1 MDDRAGNTSE
11 MSFKNG
17 ESHFGSL
24 STGQIVSILG
34 TSSDVVLVVG
44 KDGEIK
50 DASFRSQDLFAIGG
64 RSWVGRNIKDIVTE
78 ESVPKIWEMMED
90 AGETHS
96 NVSREINHLM
106 LDGDDTPVTYQV
118 IKLNN
123 DGDVLFFG
131 QDISRVAALQRRL
144 MSSQLAMEREVA
156 RLRNAENQYRAVF
169 QLNKTPQFV
178 VEVDTLRIF
187 DLNTAAARL
196 LGEPLNKIAGKK
208 VQTIFRDKDSAVLH
222 KFLMSAINATEA
234 SQTDVQLVT
243 GEILDVTVS
252 NFAQEGKN
260 YLFLTLLPQGGTADN
275 LPSATERKVLS
286 LVEQMPDAFVL
297 TDENRIIYTANTAF
311 CELVN
316 IAGPSS
322 IAGRTIDTFFER
334 PSVDCNV
341 LLANVRKHGV
351 VRRFASSIRTQ
362 FGQGVNVEIAASQ
375 LEVNSET
382 VLGFWLRP
390 THNLIMGAE
399 VEQEN
404 ISRTNEQIAN
414 LVGHMPLKD
423 IVRETTDMIEKLC
436 IETALELT
444 QNNRASAA
452 QMLGVSRQSLYS
464 KLGKDSSKDSD

>member
-1 MDDRAGNTSE
+1 MDDRAGYTSE
-11 MSFKNG
+11 MGFVDG
-17 ESHFGSL
+17 EGHFGNL
-24 STGQIVSILG
+24 QTKQILSILG
-34 TSSDVVLVVG
+34 TSSDVILVIA
-44 KDGEIK
+44 KDGTIK
-50 DASFRSQDLFAIGG
+50 DASFRSQDLFAVGG
-64 RSWVGRNIKDIVTE
+64 RSWVGRDIKDVVTI
-78 ESVPKIWEMMED
+78 ESEPKIREMLED
-90 AGETHS
+90 AKSS
-96 NVSREINHLM
+96 NTGLSREINHLM
-106 LDGDDTPVTYQV
+106 LDGDDTPVTYQA
-118 IKLNN
+118 ILLND

-131 QDISRVAALQRRL
+131 QDISRIAALQRRL

-169 QLNKTPQFV
+169 QLNKAPQFV
-178 VEVDTLRIF
+178 VEADSLRIF
-187 DLNTAAARL
+187 DLNTAAARM
-196 LGEPLNKIAGKK
+196 LGEPLNRLAGKK
-208 VQTIFRDKDSAVLH
+208 VQTIFKDKDAAVLH
-222 KFLMSAINATEA
+222 KFLLSAINASES
-234 SQTDVQLVT
+234 SQSGVQLVT
-243 GEILDVTVS
+243 GETLDVSVS
-252 NFAQEGKN
+252 NFSQDGN
-260 YLFLTLLPQGGTADN
+260 NFIFITLLPHGGNADN
-275 LPSATERKVLS
+275 LPSSTERKVLS

-297 TDENRIIYTANTAF
+297 TDENRIIYTANTSF
-311 CELVN
+311 CEMVN
-316 IAGPSS
+316 ISTPA
-322 IAGRTIDTFFER
+322 AAEGRTLDTFFER

-375 LEVNSET
+375 LEVNSEL

-390 THNLIMGAE
+390 THNLVLGAE

-464 KLGKDSSKDSD
+464 KLGRDSSKDSE

>member
-11 MSFKNG
+11 MNFVNG
-17 ESHFGSL
+17 EGHFGDL
-24 STGQIVSILG
+24 KTDRIVSILG
-34 TSSDVVLVVG
+34 TSSDVVLVIAS
-44 KDGEIK
+44 DGEIK

-64 RSWVGRNIKDIVTE
+64 RSWVGRNIRDVVTE
-78 ESVPKIWEMMED
+78 ESEPKIREMLED
-90 AGETHS
+90 SGNS
-96 NVSREINHLM
+96 NTGLAREINHLM
-106 LDGDDTPVTYQV
+106 TDGDDTPVTYQA
-118 IKLNN
+118 IRLND

-131 QDISRVAALQRRL
+131 QDISRIAALQRRL

-169 QLNKTPQFV
+169 QLNKSPQFV
-178 VEVDTLRIF
+178 IEVDTLRIF
-187 DLNTAAARL
+187 DLNSAAARL
-196 LGEPLNKIAGKK
+196 LGEPLKRIAGKK
-208 VQTIFRDKDSAVLH
+208 IQTIFREKDASVLH
-222 KFLMSAINATEA
+222 KFLMSAINASEA
-234 SQTDVQLVT
+234 SQTNVQLIT
-243 GEILDVTVS
+243 GETLDVTVS
-252 NFAQEGKN
+252 NFSQDGKN
-260 YLFLTLLPQGGTADN
+260 YLFLTLLPQGGDSDN

-297 TDENRIIYTANTAF
+297 TDENRIIYTANTSF

-316 IAGPSS
+316 VAGPSA
-322 IAGRTIDTFFER
+322 IEGRTLDTFFER

-375 LEVNSET
+375 LEVNSDM

-390 THNLIMGAE
+390 THNLVLGAE

-404 ISRTNEQIAN
+404 ISRTNEQISN

-464 KLGKDSSKDSD
+464 KLGKDGD

>member
-1 MDDRAGNTSE
+1 MDDRAGSTSE
-11 MSFKNG
+11 MSFLDG
-17 ESHFGSL
+17 ESHFGNLES
-24 STGQIVSILG
+24 SQIVSILG
-34 TSSDVVLVVG
+34 ASSDVVLVVG

-64 RSWVGRNIKDIVTE
+64 RSWVGRNIHDVVTI
-78 ESVPKIWEMMED
+78 ESEPKVREMLED
-90 AGETHS
+90 LNASSTGA
-96 NVSREINHLM
+96 SREINHVM
-106 LDGDDTPVTYQV
+106 LDGDDTPVSYQA
-118 IKLNN
+118 IQLNK
-123 DGDVLFFG
+123 DGDALFFG
-131 QDISRVAALQRRL
+131 QDISRIAALQRRL

-178 VEVDTLRIF
+178 IEVDTLRIF
-187 DLNTAAARL
+187 DVNTAAARL
-196 LGEPLNKIAGKK
+196 LGEPLNRIAGKK
-208 VQTIFRDKDSAVLH
+208 IQSIFREKDSSVLH
-222 KFLMSAINATEA
+222 KFLMSAINASEA
-234 SQTDVQLVT
+234 SQTDVQLIT
-243 GEILDVTVS
+243 GETLDVSVS
-252 NFAQEGKN
+252 NFSQDGKN
-260 YLFLTLLPQGGTADN
+260 YLFLTLLPRGGDVDN

-316 IAGPSS
+316 VAGPS
-322 IAGRTIDTFFER
+322 AVEGRTLDTFFER

-375 LEVNSET
+375 LEVSSEM

-390 THNLIMGAE
+390 TQNLVMGAE

-404 ISRTNEQIAN
+404 VSRTNEQIAN

-423 IVRETTDMIEKLC
+423 IVRQTTDMIEKLC
-436 IETALELT
+436 IETALDLT

-464 KLGKDSSKDSD
+464 KLGRDGTKDRG